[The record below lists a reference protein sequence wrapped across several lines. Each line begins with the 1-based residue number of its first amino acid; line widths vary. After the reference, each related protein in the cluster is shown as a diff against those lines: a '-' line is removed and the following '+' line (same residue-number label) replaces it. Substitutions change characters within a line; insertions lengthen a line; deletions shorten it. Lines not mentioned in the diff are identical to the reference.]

1 MLLGRFH
8 RAHPH
13 RGFGDID
20 ELDARK
26 RVAEQLAEIERD
38 MVELDADAARA
49 NRDQGLQRCE
59 EIVPAPVGIDDVV
72 AVAAP
77 PGLAAIDPGRDG
89 GGVVLRQNEAELAAE
104 IAIEKT
110 GIVADA
116 VVGGENCGINVLGA
130 RWARMA
136 FCRRSISA
144 AENGDHSLSPFF
156 HWKTCSMSSVLFDFV
171 MSGIASIG
179 PDGPRPYCRERWPGR
194 EVKPAPTL

>member
-1 MLLGRFH
+1 MFLGRFH

-26 RVAEQLAEIERD
+26 RVAEQLAKIERD

-49 NRDQGLQRCE
+49 GRNEGFQRCE
-59 EIVPAPVGIDDVV
+59 EIVPPPVGIDDVV

-77 PGLAAIDPGRDG
+77 PGLAAINPGRDRG
-89 GGVVLRQNEAELAAE
+89 CVVLRQNEAELAAE

-116 VVGGENCGINVLGA
+116 LVGGENCGINVLGA

-136 FCRRSISA
+136 FWRRSISA

-156 HWKTCSMSSVLFDFV
+156 HWKTCSMSSVLFDLSCRGSLQLGL
-171 MSGIASIG
+171 MARDPIAANVG
-179 PDGPRPYCRERWPGR
+179 LTG
-194 EVKPAPTL
+194 K